1 LRRTPEAGLLRSA
14 QQLLARLLE
23 ILIRLEL
30 TLDAAQKP
38 EEPVTESLPTSGKVI
53 LNEPRHLPWGRGLL
67 ARVPF
72 GLPLAAVSARLPRV
86 SGIFGR
92 CNDLVIPIPP
102 VRQGGHLLL
111 GVLSPDAARDRML
124 RTLSGSQVSL

>member
-1 LRRTPEAGLLRSA
+1 SDTPRHLHAFPTRRHSDLTPEAGLLRSA
-14 QQLLARLLE
+14 QQLLSRLLE

-38 EEPVTESLPTSGKVI
+38 EEPVTERLPASGKVV

-72 GLPLAAVSARLPRV
+72 GPPLAAVSARLPRA
-86 SGIFGR
+86 SGVFGR
-92 CNDLVIPIPP
+92 CNDLVIP
-102 VRQGGHLLL
+102 VSQGGHLLL
-111 GVLSPDAARDRML
+111 GVLPPDAARD
-124 RTLSGSQVSL
+124 